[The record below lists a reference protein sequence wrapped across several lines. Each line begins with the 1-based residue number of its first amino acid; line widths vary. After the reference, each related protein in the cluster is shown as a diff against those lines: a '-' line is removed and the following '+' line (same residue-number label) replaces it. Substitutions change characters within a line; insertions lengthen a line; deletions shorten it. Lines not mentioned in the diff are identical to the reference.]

1 MAEEAAQ
8 AIASRDAMIREL
20 HQRLE
25 VPAAD
30 EKKREED
37 ILHQRES
44 QQKTLSQQLESAKV
58 TANVAEESHL
68 REMQILTERA
78 QAELHDKDRQ
88 TQEAMFAAMRQIA
101 ESLNE
106 ALRAQLASN
115 HEALTIIKRDL
126 EVRVADSYRT
136 IEGLMESPKVQNLAA
151 EQRA

>member
-1 MAEEAAQ
+1 
-8 AIASRDAMIREL
+8 
-20 HQRLE
+20 
-25 VPAAD
+25 
-30 EKKREED
+30 
-37 ILHQRES
+37 
-44 QQKTLSQQLESAKV
+44 
-58 TANVAEESHL
+58 
-68 REMQILTERA
+68 MQILTERA

-136 IEGLMESPKVQNLAA
+136 IEGLMESPKAQNLAA